1 MEHGV
6 PPGDGGG
13 HEVLPPRQADVEA
26 ETEGEEVG
34 ELDDA
39 EGAGVQ
45 FNRHFSSILC
55 QNVVSV

>member
-1 MEHGV
+1 M

-13 HEVLPPRQADVEA
+13 HEVLPTRQADVEA
-26 ETEGEEVG
+26 ESEGEEVG

-45 FNRHFSSILC
+45 FNRHFFVHESFPQPVPSH
-55 QNVVSV
+55 V